1 MPYGVRMKTR
11 SEHAGKRRRGS
22 GSAFVRSLLLPVLLL
37 LPACQ
42 AREDGPPLVV
52 QRDSAGIEIVE
63 AMRPLWGDSSLWS
76 IDPDP
81 LVDLT
86 LSGNGPRHE
95 FHGLRDMKQ
104 RPDGSLVIADGS
116 SLEVRVFSAAGE
128 FLGSFGGRGDGPGEF
143 RSLRRIENAGDTLL
157 ALDRGRVTVAAP
169 DLTVVGTF
177 AIDPWTIDL
186 HYLDRGRILPEIS
199 RPVLP
204 MDGLAGRVRPP
215 QPLVL
220 LDLEGTRI
228 DSVGELLGA
237 EVYVLVRDGSYVGAA
252 PHFFGKRPHVAA
264 LGRHILRGS
273 SDTMQLEELDP
284 SGNLVRI
291 LRIPDYPLDL
301 SDARI
306 ASERD
311 LLLGRLAPG
320 HPLRAPFEAVPAS
333 DTRPAFTDILVD
345 PSGAVWLELHR
356 AESEQDQPEEWLVLD
371 ADGTWLGTI
380 EVPDRF
386 RVTEITMDAVLGV
399 REDALHIQHPQLL
412 RLTRN

>member
-1 MPYGVRMKTR
+1 MARP
-11 SEHAGKRRRGS
+11 
-22 GSAFVRSLLLPVLLL
+22 LLLVLLPFL
-37 LPACQ
+37 ASCQ
-42 AREDGPPLVV
+42 GSEAGPPLVV
-52 QRDSAGIEIVE
+52 RSDSAGVEIVE
-63 AMRPLWGDSSLWS
+63 AMRPLWGDSSLWRL
-76 IDPDP
+76 DPDP

-86 LSGNGPRHE
+86 LSGEGPRHE

-116 SLEVRVFSAAGE
+116 SQEVRVFSAAGE
-128 FLGSFGGRGDGPGEF
+128 FLGSFGGSGDGPGEF

-157 ALDRGRVTVAAP
+157 ALDRGRVTVAAH

-177 AIDPWTIDL
+177 NIDPWTIDL
-186 HYLDRGRILPEIS
+186 HDLGGGRILPEVS

-204 MDGLAGRVRPP
+204 MDGLAGPVRPS

-228 DSVGELLGA
+228 DSVGELRGA
-237 EVYVLVRDGSYVGAA
+237 EVHVLVRDGSYVGAA
-252 PHFFGKRPHVAA
+252 PHFFGKEPHVAA
-264 LGRHILRGS
+264 RSGHILRGS
-273 SDTMQLEELDP
+273 SDAMQVEELDL

-301 SDARI
+301 GDALI
-306 ASERD
+306 AAERD
-311 LLLGRLAPG
+311 FLLDGFTPG
-320 HPLRAPFEAVPAS
+320 HPLRAPFEAAPVS

-356 AESEQDQPEEWLVLD
+356 GRTEQDQPEKWLVLD
-371 ADGTWLGTI
+371 ADGTWLGTV
-380 EVPDRF
+380 EMPDRF
-386 RVTEITMDAVLGV
+386 RVAQITIDAVLGV
-399 REDALHIQHPQLL
+399 REDALDIQHPQLL

>member
-1 MPYGVRMKTR
+1 MQAR
-11 SEHAGKRRRGS
+11 SEHARKRRRASGRAVVRLLFLAVLPFLASCEGS
-22 GSAFVRSLLLPVLLL
+22 EA
-37 LPACQ
+37 
-42 AREDGPPLVV
+42 GPPLVV

-63 AMRPLWGDSSLWS
+63 AMRPLWGDSNLWS

-86 LSGNGPRHE
+86 LSGDGPRHE

-104 RPDGSLVIADGS
+104 RTDGSLMVADGS

-128 FLGSFGGRGDGPGEF
+128 FLGSFGGRGEGPGEF

-157 ALDRGRVTVAAP
+157 ALDRGRVTVAAH
-169 DLTVVGTF
+169 DLTVIGTF
-177 AIDPWTIDL
+177 DIDPWTIDL
-186 HYLDRGRILPEIS
+186 HYLGGGRILPEVS

-204 MDGLAGRVRPP
+204 MDGLAGSVRRP
-215 QPLVL
+215 QPLAL

-228 DSVGELLGA
+228 DSVGELRGA
-237 EVYVLVRDGSYVGAA
+237 EVYVLVRDGSYVGTA
-252 PHFFGKRPHVAA
+252 PHFFGKQSHVTA

-284 SGNLVRI
+284 SGTLVRI

-306 ASERD
+306 AAERD
-311 LLLGRLAPG
+311 FLLDGFAPG
-320 HPLRAPFEAVPAS
+320 HPLRAPFEAAPAS

-356 AESEQDQPEEWLVLD
+356 GETEQDQPEKWLVLD
-371 ADGTWLGTI
+371 ADGMWLGTV
-380 EVPDRF
+380 EMPDRF
-386 RVTEITMDAVLGV
+386 RASHITMDAILGV
-399 REDALHIQHPQLL
+399 HEDALDVQHPQVL

>member
-1 MPYGVRMKTR
+1 MKAR
-11 SEHAGKRRRGS
+11 SEHPGKRRRGS
-22 GSAFVRSLLLPVLLL
+22 GTAFVRSLLLPVLPF

-42 AREDGPPLVV
+42 GSEAGPPLVV

-86 LSGNGPRHE
+86 LSGNGPHHE

-104 RPDGSLVIADGS
+104 RPDGSLMVADGS
-116 SLEVRVFSAAGE
+116 SNEVRVFSAAGE

-143 RSLRRIENAGDTLL
+143 RTLRRIESAGDTLL
-157 ALDRGRVTVAAP
+157 ALDRGRLTVAAH

-177 AIDPWTIDL
+177 DIDPWTVDL
-186 HYLDRGRILPEIS
+186 HYVDGGRILPEIS

-204 MDGLAGRVRPP
+204 MDGLTGSVRPP

-220 LDLEGTRI
+220 LDLKGARI
-228 DSVGELLGA
+228 DSVGELRGA
-237 EVYVLVRDGSYVGAA
+237 EVHVLVRDGSYVGTA
-252 PHFFGKRPHVAA
+252 PHFFGKASHVAA
-264 LGRHILRGS
+264 LGGHILRGS
-273 SDTMQLEELDP
+273 SDAMRLEELDL

-291 LRIPDYPLDL
+291 LRIPGYPLDL
-301 SDARI
+301 SDALI
-306 ASERD
+306 AAERD
-311 LLLGRLAPG
+311 FLLDGFTPG
-320 HPLRAPFEAVPAS
+320 HPLRAPFEAAPVS

-345 PSGAVWLELHR
+345 SSGAVWLELHR
-356 AESEQDQPEEWLVLD
+356 GRTEQDQPEKWLVLD
-371 ADGTWLGTI
+371 ADGTWLGTV
-380 EVPDRF
+380 EMPDRF
-386 RVTEITMDAVLGV
+386 RVAQITMDAVLGV
-399 REDALHIQHPQLL
+399 REDALDIQHPQLL